1 MAPSLCTRATGST
14 PMGMSSECL
23 VNYRQE
29 IIHSRSDPMHAFT
42 VHPQK
47 TEPSPPSTKPRRRWR
62 RWSALTLLLICI
74 AGLVWAVRPDP
85 HLSRA
90 QALQKEL
97 FSPDEQEP
105 QPRGTQSAVRGV
117 PRARQAPERRPEVG
131 ARRALAR
138 TAEGRDG
145 PVLLPV
151 ARRSRPGISMS
162 RSIARRR

>member
-1 MAPSLCTRATGST
+1 
-14 PMGMSSECL
+14 
-23 VNYRQE
+23 
-29 IIHSRSDPMHAFT
+29 MHAFT

-97 FSPDEQEP
+97 FSPDGKNLSPED
-105 QPRGTQSAVRGV
+105 RK
-117 PRARQAPERRPEVG
+117 ARFAEYREHVKHLNDDQKWELCAP
-131 ARRALAR
+131 LAR

-151 ARRSRPGISMS
+151 ARGAGPVSR
-162 RSIARRR
+162 